1 MSSLA
6 TATGPHLFWIVSR
19 AAGILA
25 LVLSSAS
32 VTVGLSMGG
41 RFVKRRGLDLRSVH
55 EALSLATIVALVVH
69 AVSLLGDGFLSP
81 SIADLTIPFVSAYE
95 RWWTTLGILSGWAL
109 ILLGLSYYARTRIG
123 IARWRTLHRF
133 TALAWLGGLAH
144 SLGEGSDAG
153 EAWFLVSVAAVTVPA
168 LALLAARLSQRDPS
182 GLPQPSHDAAR
193 AS

>member
-95 RWWTTLGILSGWAL
+95 RWWTTLGILSGWSL
-109 ILLGLSYYARTRIG
+109 ILLGLSYYARTKIG

>member
-6 TATGPHLFWIVSR
+6 TATGPHLFWMVSR

-25 LVLSSAS
+25 LVLSSAA
-32 VTVGLSMGG
+32 VTVGLS
-41 RFVKRRGLDLRSVH
+41 F
-55 EALSLATIVALVVH
+55 
-69 AVSLLGDGFLSP
+69 
-81 SIADLTIPFVSAYE
+81 
-95 RWWTTLGILSGWAL
+95 
-109 ILLGLSYYARTRIG
+109 YARTKIG
-123 IARWRTLHRF
+123 IARWRVLHRF

-153 EAWFLVSVAAVTVPA
+153 EEWFLVSVATVSVPA

-182 GLPQPSHDAAR
+182 GLPQPSHGPAG

>member
-1 MSSLA
+1 MSTLA
-6 TATGPHLFWIVSR
+6 TATGPHLFWIISR

-25 LVLSSAS
+25 LVLSSAA

-41 RFVKRRGLDLRSVH
+41 RFVKRRGLDLKSIH
-55 EALSLATIVALVVH
+55 EALSLATIVALVIH
-69 AVSLLGDGFLSP
+69 AASLLGDGFLSP
-81 SIADLTIPFVSAYE
+81 SIADLTVPFVSAFE

-123 IARWRTLHRF
+123 IARWRVLHRF

-168 LALLAARLSQRDPS
+168 LALLAARLSQRAPS

>member
-6 TATGPHLFWIVSR
+6 TATGPHLFWMVSR

-153 EAWFLVSVAAVTVPA
+153 EAWFLVSVAAATVPA

-182 GLPQPSHDAAR
+182 GLPQPSHDAVR

>member
-41 RFVKRRGLDLRSVH
+41 RFVKRRGLDLKSIH
-55 EALSLATIVALVVH
+55 EALSLATIVALVIH
-69 AVSLLGDGFLSP
+69 AVSLLGDGFMSP
-81 SIADLTIPFVSAYE
+81 NIADLTIPFVSGYQ
-95 RWWTTLGILSGWAL
+95 RWWTSLGILSGWAL
-109 ILLGLSYYARTRIG
+109 ILLGLSYYARTKIG
-123 IARWRTLHRF
+123 VARWRMLHRF

-153 EAWFLVSVAAVTVPA
+153 ELWFLVSVAVVTIPA
-168 LALLAARLSQRDPS
+168 LALLTARLSQRDPS
-182 GLPQPSHDAAR
+182 GLSQPSHDPAR

>member
-41 RFVKRRGLDLRSVH
+41 RFVKRRGLDLKSIH
-55 EALSLATIVALVVH
+55 EALSLATIVALVIH
-69 AVSLLGDGFLSP
+69 AVSLLGDGFMSP
-81 SIADLTIPFVSAYE
+81 NIADLTVPFVSGYQ
-95 RWWTTLGILSGWAL
+95 RWWTSLGILSGWAL
-109 ILLGLSYYARTRIG
+109 ILLGLSYYARTKIG
-123 IARWRTLHRF
+123 VARWRMLHRF

-153 EAWFLVSVAAVTVPA
+153 ELWFLVSVAVVTIPA
-168 LALLAARLSQRDPS
+168 LALLTARLSQRAPS
-182 GLPQPSHDAAR
+182 GLSQPSHDPAR

>member
-41 RFVKRRGLDLRSVH
+41 RFVKRRGLDLKSIH
-55 EALSLATIVALVVH
+55 EALSLATIVALVIH
-69 AVSLLGDGFLSP
+69 AVSLLGDGFMSP
-81 SIADLTIPFVSAYE
+81 NIADLTVPFVSGYQ
-95 RWWTTLGILSGWAL
+95 RWWTSLGILSGWAL
-109 ILLGLSYYARTRIG
+109 ILLGLSYYARTKIG
-123 IARWRTLHRF
+123 VARWRMLHRF

-153 EAWFLVSVAAVTVPA
+153 ELWLLVSVAVVTIPA
-168 LALLAARLSQRDPS
+168 LALLTARLSQRAPS
-182 GLPQPSHDAAR
+182 GLSQPSHDPAR